1 MGPVWV
7 DMFYSWR
14 DQGKLPPSIKLTL
27 IAPGMP
33 GQPMY
38 YVVPAHAAQA
48 KLAQEFIAL
57 ATSPEVQAQ
66 GIVKQFNWYPG
77 IDAKY
82 VNEKLDAATWQKLFA
97 EISPETL
104 SRYGKSF
111 PINQYFTDIKEGYER
126 QVSN

>member
-1 MGPVWV
+1 
-7 DMFYSWR
+7 
-14 DQGKLPPSIKLTL
+14 
-27 IAPGMP
+27 
-33 GQPMY
+33 MY

-82 VNEKLDAATWQKLFA
+82 VKEKLDDATWQKLFA
-97 EISPETL
+97 EISPQDL
-104 SRYGKSF
+104 AKYGKNF
-111 PINQYFTDIKEGYER
+111 PITHYFDDIKEGYES